1 MSHAVLD
8 ESRIEALV
16 LATDEEPS
24 PRVTPG
30 GPSPDVARG
39 RDPSASAGS

>member
-8 ESRIEALV
+8 ESRTEALV

-24 PRVTPG
+24 SRVTPG

-39 RDPSASAGS
+39 NPSASAGS